1 MVATKYLNFILVVDY
16 AGLIFCDEKYIFC
29 CEYHLLYSTSYLFRS
44 GEDEGFSLGWEIEEK
59 EVAGV
64 GRVGTVGEAG

>member
-1 MVATKYLNFILVVDY
+1 MCKLLYFKADYDILNFVIKRHFLVRCY
-16 AGLIFCDEKYIFC
+16 
-29 CEYHLLYSTSYLFRS
+29 LLYYRLYLFFYRS

-59 EVAGV
+59 EIAGV